1 MSCENATDTDVGRPC
16 LDKSL
21 STASSFRVPAEVLVG
36 SHGLGGG
43 SSYGTGLLATRI
55 EDGCFLNP
63 PGILGM
69 SVVSDI
75 KVVL

>member
-1 MSCENATDTDVGRPC
+1 MSCENATNTDVGRPL
-16 LDKSL
+16 LDESL
-21 STASSFRVPAEVLVG
+21 STALSFRVPAGVLVG

-43 SSYGTGLLATRI
+43 GSYRTSLLAI
-55 EDGCFLNP
+55 MIGDGCFSNP

-69 SVVSDI
+69 NVVSDI